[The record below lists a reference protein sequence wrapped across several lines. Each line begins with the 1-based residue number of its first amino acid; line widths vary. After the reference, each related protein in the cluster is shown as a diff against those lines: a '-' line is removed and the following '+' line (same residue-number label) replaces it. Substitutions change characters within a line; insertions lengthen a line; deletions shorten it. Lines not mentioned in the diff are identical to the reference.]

1 MAHLT
6 FDDGFYHADRARDVA
21 LGNSA
26 GVGNN
31 VLTEINA
38 LQVAVDEAA
47 RKELLVMDSDD
58 EGLTGSTVM
67 TGSPTSPSDSVYNKV
82 WTDYQGALRDAA
94 TPADESEVMRAKIE
108 MDRVIAYFS
117 RRGYVVTRDES
128 SSVSGAIKW
137 IIKW

>member
-6 FDDGFYHADRARDVA
+6 FDDGFYHADRARDKA
-21 LGNSA
+21 LGNTG

-38 LQVAVDEAA
+38 LQIAVDEAA
-47 RKELLVMDSDD
+47 GNELLVMDSDD
-58 EGLTGSTVM
+58 AGLTTVM
-67 TGSPTSPSDSVYNKV
+67 TTQDIYYTV
-82 WTDYQGALRDAA
+82 WSDYQDALRHAADAME
-94 TPADESEVMRAKIE
+94 ESEIMRAKTE

-117 RRGYVVTRDES
+117 RRGYLITRDR
-128 SSVSGAIKW
+128 SGTANEIKW

>member
-21 LGNSA
+21 IGNGA
-26 GVGNN
+26 GAGN

-47 RKELLVMDSDD
+47 KNQLLVLDSDD
-58 EGLTGSTVM
+58 AGLTTVM
-67 TGSPTSPSDSVYNKV
+67 TTQEIYYTV
-82 WTDYQGALRDAA
+82 WSDYQDALRHAADAQE
-94 TPADESEVMRAKIE
+94 ESEIMSAKVE
-108 MDRVIAYFS
+108 MDRVIAYFT
-117 RRGYVVTRDES
+117 RRGYSITRDR
-128 SSVSGAIKW
+128 SGTANQIKW